1 MNDIPIT
8 ILRTDILIRV
18 SISLGTILLAYIIRK
33 IIIVRINKTVKN
45 IIVRHNYRK
54 LTVYILGAIVFLAI
68 IFVWLKRIN
77 FGIIFSI
84 IGAGLIISLNDLIL
98 SFFGWLF
105 IVVRKPF
112 DVGERV
118 QIGSVKGDVVDIRAF
133 YVTLLEIDGWVKEE
147 QSTGR
152 IVHLPNNFIFKN
164 PVYNYT
170 KGFNFIWNE
179 LKITITF
186 ESNYKNAKNI
196 CLNFLNQ
203 FHNSWAEDLDGK
215 IEQAQNIYAIYYKTL
230 TPTVYVKVVE
240 NGILLS
246 LRYLVEPHKRRFSEN
261 SLFENILDEFSKNS
275 DINFAYP
282 TYRLTK

>member
-8 ILRTDILIRV
+8 ILRTDLFMRISF
-18 SISLGTILLAYIIRK
+18 SIGIILLAYLIKR
-33 IIIVRINKTVKN
+33 IIVLKINRTVKN

-54 LTVYILGAIVFLAI
+54 LTVYILGVIAFLTI
-68 IFVWLKRIN
+68 IFVWLRRIN

-133 YVTLLEIDGWVKEE
+133 YVTLLEIEGWVKDE

-186 ESNYKNAKNI
+186 ESNYKNAKDI
-196 CLNFLNQ
+196 CLDFLRQ
-203 FHNSWAEDLDGK
+203 FHNSWAVDLDGK

-230 TPTVYVKVVE
+230 TPTVYVKIVE

-261 SLFENILDEFSKNS
+261 FLFENILNEFSKS
-275 DINFAYP
+275 PDINFAYP